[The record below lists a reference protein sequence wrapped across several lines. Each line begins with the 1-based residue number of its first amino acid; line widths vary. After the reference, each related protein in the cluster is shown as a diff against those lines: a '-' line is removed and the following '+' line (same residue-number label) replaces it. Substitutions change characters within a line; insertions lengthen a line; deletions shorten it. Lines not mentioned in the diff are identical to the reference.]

1 MRGAA
6 LIVLAWNQWPLTRQ
20 SLDSLFE
27 TDLDEAEV
35 IVVDNGSS
43 DETPRALAEYADR
56 VRILTMPE
64 NLGFVRGM
72 NAGIAAARPDDD
84 VVLLNNDLVFTQ
96 RDWLGRLRDAAYSGP
111 DVGIVGCRLLGPEP
125 EGRVY
130 HTGAFIEP
138 DRLWGQQTESGLA
151 ERDVAQYTRFRRVEG
166 IAFALAYIR
175 RDCLDRIGALDAA
188 FHSYF
193 EDTDYCL
200 RAADVGIASVLA
212 GAVTLRHEQHGSTN
226 EDASFRTGIFERSR
240 ATFAARWQRRLAER
254 YRGNV
259 LWQGV
264 TRTPTAYARLAR
276 DYVRRLDARG
286 LRASFEPLRSE
297 LADAQDFRLELASQR
312 QWPASPDAAIVCA
325 PAPSF
330 ARAHGRVRAGIGL
343 CDFDCAPAAWAAAAN
358 TLDRL
363 IVPDAFQAEAFRAGG
378 VRVPIAIVPLGV
390 DRDYF
395 HPRVPSPRHPQGH
408 FVFAA
413 VAEDLARDAPD
424 VLIEA
429 FRRAFDADAPVEL
442 LLRLSPAHD
451 AGMTKTL
458 MRLVDEKKG
467 ARVRLLRGWAFPD
480 HERTQWLGAA
490 DAYVSVRRSGAWD
503 PFAAEAIAMGK
514 ALIAGD
520 FGSQAELAR
529 AYGHVVARSR
539 LVVASDHAEC
549 RLAEPDAES
558 LADALCAAYESR
570 DVDRRA
576 SAARFAADHDIDTSA
591 DRLVEVIEASGAF
604 SARALPAPHRPAALA
619 RPAGG
624 EIVVLGMHRS
634 GTSSAAGVLARL
646 GAWPGEDSALLIGP
660 DNPRGHYEL
669 AELHSAC
676 VRRLAAA
683 GGDWKRPP
691 ADAPPEAIDAFRRE
705 VAAILDTLAPRRPWF
720 VKEPRLCLLVREL
733 LPLLTRP
740 VFVHVVR
747 DPLEVADS
755 LAARDGLDREEALAL
770 WERYTRSAF
779 AATRGWPRLVVDYGD
794 LVAEPYAVATRLH
807 ADLSAFGVR
816 GLDAPDPVAVASW
829 IEPGLRRHAA
839 DERDRSALTE
849 SQRALLGAIEDGS
862 VLDLDFAEVAASE
875 AQRFSPSPALRE
887 RVGVRASR
895 FDAAS

>member
-1 MRGAA
+1 MRGVA

-20 SLDSLFE
+20 SLDSLLA

-35 IVVDNGSS
+35 IVVDNGST
-43 DETPRALAEYADR
+43 DETPRSLAAYADR

-96 RDWLGRLRDAAYSGP
+96 RDWLGRLRDAAYAAP
-111 DVGIVGCRLLGPEP
+111 DIGIVGCRLLGPEP

-200 RAADVGIASVLA
+200 RAADVGIASALA
-212 GAVTLRHEQHGSTN
+212 GAVTLRHEQHGSTS
-226 EDASFRTGIFERSR
+226 EDTSFRTGIFERSR
-240 ATFAARWQRRLAER
+240 ATFAARWQQRLAER

-264 TRTPTAYARLAR
+264 TRMPTVYARLAR
-276 DYVRRLDARG
+276 DYVRRIDARG
-286 LRASFEPLRSE
+286 LRTSFEPLRSE

-330 ARAHGRVRAGIGL
+330 ACAHGRARAGLGF
-343 CDFDCAPAAWAAAAN
+343 CDFDRVPTEWADAAN

-378 VRVPIAIVPLGV
+378 ARVPIEIVPLGV

-413 VAEDLARDAPD
+413 VAEDLVRDAPD
-424 VLIEA
+424 VLITA

-442 LLRLSPAHD
+442 LLRLCPAHD
-451 AGMTKTL
+451 ADMTKSLT
-458 MRLVDEKKG
+458 RLVEETDG
-467 ARVRLLRGWAFPD
+467 ARVRLLQGWAFPD
-480 HERTQWLGAA
+480 QERAQWLGAA

-503 PFAAEAIAMGK
+503 PLAAEAIAMGRT
-514 ALIAGD
+514 LIAGD

-529 AYGHVVARSR
+529 VHGHVVARSR
-539 LVVASDHAEC
+539 LVAANDHLHC
-549 RLAEPDAES
+549 RWAEPDVES
-558 LADALCAAYESR
+558 LVDALRAAYESR

-576 SAARFAADHDIDTSA
+576 SAIRFAADHDIDTSA
-591 DRLVEVIEASGAF
+591 DRLVGVLEECGAF
-604 SARALPAPHRPAALA
+604 RPRPASPTPHRPAVLA

-634 GTSSAAGVLARL
+634 GTSSVAGLLARF
-646 GAWPGEDSALLIGP
+646 GAWPGENSALLIGP

-683 GGDWKRPP
+683 GGDWKQPP
-691 ADAPPEAIDAFRRE
+691 VDALPEAIDAFRRE

-755 LAARDGLDREEALAL
+755 LAARDGLDRNDALAL

-779 AATRGWPRLVVDYGD
+779 AATRGWPRIVVDYGELIAD
-794 LVAEPYAVATRLH
+794 SYATATRLH
-807 ADLSAFGVR
+807 ADFVALGVQ
-816 GLDAPDPVAVASW
+816 GLVAPDPVAIASW
-829 IEPGLRRHAA
+829 IEPELRRHAVA
-839 DERDRSALTE
+839 ERDRAMLTA

-862 VLDLDFAEVAASE
+862 VLDLDFAEEGVVAE
-875 AQRFSPSPALRE
+875 AATLR
-887 RVGVRASR
+887 
-895 FDAAS
+895 AAG